1 MKQKIKEIK
10 ISEVSI
16 CPMYDNNLG
25 WIDYVYGLVGTNIAI
40 KAFKEPNRV
49 EESNNAL
56 DELYK
61 LKFKEKK

>member
-1 MKQKIKEIK
+1 
-10 ISEVSI
+10 
-16 CPMYDNNLG
+16 MYDNNLG